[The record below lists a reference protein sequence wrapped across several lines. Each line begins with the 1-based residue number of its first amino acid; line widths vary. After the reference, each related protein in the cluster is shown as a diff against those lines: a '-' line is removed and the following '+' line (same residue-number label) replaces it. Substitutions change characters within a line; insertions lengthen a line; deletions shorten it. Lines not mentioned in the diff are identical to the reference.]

1 VPPRS
6 RASEFLRFEAMLW
19 DAANKLRGNMDPP
32 DKREEPTDLVLQ
44 RAELLARDWA
54 A

>member
-1 VPPRS
+1 MPPWS
-6 RASEFLRFEAMLW
+6 KASKSFRIEATLR

-32 DKREEPTDLVLQ
+32 DKREEATDLVLQ
-44 RAELLARDWA
+44 QAELLATDWA